1 MLIYGEFRV
10 ARPKGTLIEK
20 KTRNQ
25 ALRTW
30 FWNSRYG
37 SILIQNRNQN
47 HLLCAIVCDCMVY
60 PDPKFLI
67 CKTKK
72 QPHLRLEDDFFYPLQ
87 DICDKFIEIKLSVGC
102 LGWA

>member
-67 CKTKK
+67 FKTKNS
-72 QPHLRLEDDFFYPLQ
+72 LIYFSED
-87 DICDKFIEIKLSVGC
+87 EG
-102 LGWA
+102 